1 MTEIADM
8 ADKPKVTIDGK
19 EYLLEDL
26 PQEALDQLS
35 SINIVD
41 RKIGDLQQDIGILQT
56 ARNAYA
62 AALTV
67 ALPKN

>member
-1 MTEIADM
+1 MTDQ
-8 ADKPKVTIDGK
+8 PKLTVDGK
-19 EYLLEDL
+19 EYVIEDL
-26 PQEALDQLS
+26 PQDALNQLA

-41 RKIGDLQQDIGILQT
+41 RKIADLQQDIGILQT

-62 AALTV
+62 AALAA

>member
-1 MTEIADM
+1 MTEIAD
-8 ADKPKVTIDGK
+8 KPKYTIDGK
-19 EYLLEDL
+19 EYVIEDL
-26 PQEALDQLS
+26 PQEALNQLA

-41 RKIGDLQQDIGILQT
+41 RKIVDVQQDIGILQT

-62 AALTV
+62 AALAA

>member
-1 MTEIADM
+1 MNDQ
-8 ADKPKVTIDGK
+8 PKITIVGK
-19 EYLLEDL
+19 DYAVDSLSQD
-26 PQEALDQLS
+26 ALNQLS

-41 RKIGDLQQDIGILQT
+41 RKIADLQQEMAILQT

-62 AALTV
+62 AALAA

>member
-1 MTEIADM
+1 MTEVT
-8 ADKPKVTIDGK
+8 DKPKYTIDGK
-19 EYLLEDL
+19 EYVIEDL
-26 PQEALDQLS
+26 PQEALNQLA

-41 RKIGDLQQDIGILQT
+41 RKITDQQQEIGIFQT

-62 AALTV
+62 AALAA

>member
-1 MTEIADM
+1 MTEM
-8 ADKPKVTIDGK
+8 TDKPKITIDGTD
-19 EYLLEDL
+19 YVVEDL
-26 PQEALDQLS
+26 PKDALDQLA

-41 RKIGDLQQDIGILQT
+41 RKIVDLQQDIGILQT

-62 AALTV
+62 AALAT

>member
-1 MTEIADM
+1 MTDQPELT
-8 ADKPKVTIDGK
+8 VDGK
-19 EYLLEDL
+19 EYVIEDL
-26 PQEALDQLS
+26 PQDALNQLA

-41 RKIGDLQQDIGILQT
+41 RKIADLQQDIGILQT

-62 AALTV
+62 AALAA

>member
-1 MTEIADM
+1 MTEM
-8 ADKPKVTIDGK
+8 TDKPKITIDGK
-19 EYLLEDL
+19 EYVVEDL
-26 PQEALDQLS
+26 PQDALNQLS

-41 RKIGDLQQDIGILQT
+41 RKVADLQQEIGIMQT

-62 AALTV
+62 AALAA